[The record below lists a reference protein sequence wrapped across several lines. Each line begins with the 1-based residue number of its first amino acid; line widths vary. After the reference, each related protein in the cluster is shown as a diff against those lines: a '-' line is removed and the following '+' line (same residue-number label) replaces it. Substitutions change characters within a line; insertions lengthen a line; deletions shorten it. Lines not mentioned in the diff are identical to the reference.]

1 MPARVIIIVVFGAIS
16 LILIGIVAV
25 LIWRIIRLR
34 RTGHRVRGQCVNVYS
49 EENPFDRS
57 SFRRLWFSTV
67 SFTAPD
73 GGRYRL
79 EVQTRGHTL
88 GQWIP
93 VLVPPDDPGR
103 ARVDE
108 PWQLW
113 WAPALIGMI
122 SLVFVLATMMVSA
135 S

>member
-1 MPARVIIIVVFGAIS
+1 MSRVIAILIFGTIS
-16 LILIGIVAV
+16 SILIGIVTV
-25 LIWRIIRLR
+25 LVWRIVWLR

-49 EENPFDRS
+49 EQNPLDRS
-57 SFRRLWFSTV
+57 AFRRLWFSTV
-67 SFTAPD
+67 AFDAPE

-79 EVQTRGHTL
+79 EVQTRRHTL

-93 VLVPPDDPGR
+93 VLVPPGDPGR

-113 WAPALIGMI
+113 WAPMLIGLI
-122 SLVFVLATMMVSA
+122 AVVFVLATVGLLA
-135 S
+135 AL